1 MLSGQSSIA
10 FSRGATPR
18 MKAMLDSDEMAK
30 RLRIAI
36 KDAGITGSALAR
48 ACGVKPQAV
57 SGWKKNGRIAKGHLE
72 TVARM
77 TKKSLEYFLGN
88 GRGGKNTPNANFP
101 VHESLRNVHDVEG
114 FLTVLAA
121 WQETDNTGRQN
132 ILAAVRA
139 VTAVNGIKR
148 KRAGGKG

>member
-1 MLSGQSSIA
+1 MLSATSSIA
-10 FSRGATPR
+10 FGEGVRRTI
-18 MKAMLDSDEMAK
+18 KAMLDSDEMAK

-36 KDAGITGSALAR
+36 KDAGITGSELAR

-88 GRGGKNTPNANFP
+88 GRGGKNFHIGDSPI
-101 VHESLRNVHDVEG
+101 HETVKQVHDVVG
-114 FLTVLAA
+114 FMTVLEA
-121 WQETDNTGRQN
+121 WQEADHFGRQN

-139 VTAVNGIKR
+139 VRAVNGIKR